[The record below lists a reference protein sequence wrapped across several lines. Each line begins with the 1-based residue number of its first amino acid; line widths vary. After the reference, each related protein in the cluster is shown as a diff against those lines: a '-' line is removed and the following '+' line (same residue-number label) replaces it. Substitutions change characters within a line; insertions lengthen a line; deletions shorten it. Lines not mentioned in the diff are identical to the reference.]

1 MSAGMVMSVY
11 TCGDVISVYTVCY
24 VCVCVYMCIRVEMV
38 MSVYMSGDTCVCMLA
53 TAQTWF
59 ELWYVWGLVLHL

>member
-1 MSAGMVMSVY
+1 MAAG
-11 TCGDVISVYTVCY
+11 
-24 VCVCVYMCIRVEMV
+24 MV